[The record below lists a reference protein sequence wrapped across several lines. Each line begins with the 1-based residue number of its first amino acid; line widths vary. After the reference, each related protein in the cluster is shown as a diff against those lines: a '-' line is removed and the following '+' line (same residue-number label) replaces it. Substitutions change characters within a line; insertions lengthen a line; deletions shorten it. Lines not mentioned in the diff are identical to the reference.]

1 MTIHTNN
8 HSTEATVKTFAR
20 SFSAL
25 LLIIA
30 ISAAHPAWSQAQA
43 PAPRIGFVNSAK
55 VLQEFPEAQ
64 EVNKKL
70 EGISRGWQAELE
82 KMGKDLQ
89 SKYEDFQKKEP
100 LLKEDEKQVRRQ
112 ELIELEQKGIEYRTQ
127 KFGSDGQLAALT
139 DSLLTPIKQKVIKV
153 IEAVA
158 KDEKLQFIFDRNEQI
173 MVVLYGDPKFDFTN
187 LVIDRLKRGQ

>member
-1 MTIHTNN
+1 
-8 HSTEATVKTFAR
+8 VKTFAR
-20 SFSAL
+20 SLSAL
-25 LLIIA
+25 LILAIA
-30 ISAAHPAWSQAQA
+30 CAVPAWSQAA
-43 PAPRIGFVNSAK
+43 APRIGFVNSAK
-55 VLQEFPEAQ
+55 VLQEYPEAQ

-70 EGISRGWQAELE
+70 ENISRQWQSELE

-89 SKYEDFQKKEP
+89 TKYEDFQKKEP

-112 ELIELEQKGIEYRTQ
+112 ELIELEQRGIQHRQE
-127 KFGSDGQLAALT
+127 KFGQDGQLAALT

-153 IEAVA
+153 IEQVA

>member
-1 MTIHTNN
+1 
-8 HSTEATVKTFAR
+8 VKTFA
-20 SFSAL
+20 SAISLIL
-25 LLIIA
+25 LLA
-30 ISAAHPAWSQAQA
+30 LAPRAHGQAA
-43 PAPRIGFVNSAK
+43 APRIGYVNSSQ
-55 VLQEFPEAQ
+55 VLMQFPEAQ
-64 EVNKKL
+64 EVNKRL
-70 EGISRGWQAELE
+70 EGMTRQWQAELE

-89 SKYEDFQKKEP
+89 TKYEDFQKKEP

-112 ELIELEQKGIEYRTQ
+112 ELIELEQRGIQYRQ
-127 KFGSDGQLAALT
+127 EKFGSDGQLAVMT

-153 IEAVA
+153 IEQVA

>member
-1 MTIHTNN
+1 VNII
-8 HSTEATVKTFAR
+8 AR
-20 SFSAL
+20 SLSAL
-25 LLIIA
+25 LIA
-30 ISAAHPAWSQAQA
+30 AIACTAPAWSQAA
-43 PAPRIGFVNSAK
+43 GPRIGFVNSAK
-55 VLQEFPEAQ
+55 VLQEYPEAQ

-70 EGISRGWQAELE
+70 ESMSRTWQAELE

-89 SKYEDFQKKEP
+89 TKYEDFQKKEP

-112 ELIELEQKGIEYRTQ
+112 ELIELEQRGIQYRQ
-127 KFGSDGQLAALT
+127 ERFGQDGQLAVLT

-153 IEAVA
+153 IEQVA
-158 KDEKLQFIFDRNEQI
+158 KDEKLQFILDRNEQI